1 MKGRILHSLF
11 TFGVFLCIFSWTGKG
26 LWAAP
31 QIQFDHITFD
41 FGRVIQGQKVSHVFE
56 FQNIG
61 DETLNIKNVKAG

>member
-1 MKGRILHSLF
+1 MKNRISHSLF
-11 TFGVFLCIFSWTGKG
+11 AFGVLLCIFFWSTG

-56 FQNIG
+56 FKNIG